1 MPWGAERPRRRC
13 ICKAGT
19 YMEGPQVK
27 LWNKN
32 FILIIIINFLVFLN
46 HLMILST
53 FPFYIEYLGGSEAVA
68 GFAAALFSII
78 AVICRPFIG
87 WMLDN
92 GKRKIILI
100 VGLCGMALMPVGYLV
115 LATLFLAFVCR
126 MVHGASLAFS
136 NTSTSTFATDIIPK
150 PRFAEGM
157 GMFGLATALA
167 TAVAPALGLALMDSM
182 GFPTLFLCATGSV
195 VIALILFLMLKT
207 PKVEVQKKPLR
218 LKGLIDKDAVPA
230 SATALVFMLTYGALE
245 NFTAKFA
252 AEQNLPSGGIYFAVM
267 AAALLATRLLAG
279 KVTDQY
285 GERVFAYSC
294 NGAMLAAFLLMGLCP
309 NIVTYLFSA
318 VLAGFGF
325 GGLEPALQS
334 MAVAIAP
341 PERRG
346 SANSTFL
353 CAYDIG
359 IGVGGGIAGV
369 LISALGYRQMFII
382 MPLFNVI
389 SVVIY
394 VLWGQNHPSSFT
406 YRKKHRT
413 AVKQQKRVYAP
424 LPPGMHSF
432 YVSLGQLPRWD

>member
-1 MPWGAERPRRRC
+1 MQSQ
-13 ICKAGT
+13 
-19 YMEGPQVK
+19 QVK
-27 LWNKN
+27 LWNKD
-32 FILIIIINFLVFLN
+32 FILIIVINFLVFMN

-78 AVICRPFIG
+78 AVVFRPFIG

-100 VGLCGMALMPVGYLV
+100 IGLCGMALMPIGYLV
-115 LATLFLAFVCR
+115 FATLYLVFVCR
-126 MVHGASLAFS
+126 MLHGASLAFS
-136 NTSTSTFATDIIPK
+136 NTSTSTIATDIIPK

-167 TAVAPALGLALMDSM
+167 TAVAPALGLALMDYM
-182 GFPTLFLCATGSV
+182 GFTTLFLFAAVSI
-195 VIALILFLMLKT
+195 VIALILFLIMKV
-207 PKVEVQKKPLR
+207 PKVEVEKKPLN
-218 LKGLIDKDAVPA
+218 LKGVIDKDAVPA

-252 AEQNLPSGGIYFAVM
+252 AEQNLPSGGIFFAVM
-267 AAALLATRLLAG
+267 AVALLLTRLLAG
-279 KVTDQY
+279 KVTDRH
-285 GERVFAYSC
+285 GESFFAYSC
-294 NGAMLAAFLLMGLCP
+294 NAAMLIAFLLMGLFP
-309 NIVTYLFSA
+309 NVVTYLLAA

-369 LISALGYRQMFII
+369 LISSFGYSQMFVI
-382 MPLFNVI
+382 MTVFNI
-389 SVVIY
+389 LSVVIY
-394 VLWGQNHPSSFT
+394 VLWGRNHPSSFT
-406 YRKKHRT
+406 CRRKHH
-413 AVKQQKRVYAP
+413 
-424 LPPGMHSF
+424 LN
-432 YVSLGQLPRWD
+432 

>member
-1 MPWGAERPRRRC
+1 MQSQ
-13 ICKAGT
+13 
-19 YMEGPQVK
+19 QVK
-27 LWNKN
+27 LWNKD
-32 FILIIIINFLVFLN
+32 FILIIVINFLVFMN

-78 AVICRPFIG
+78 AVVFRPFIG

-100 VGLCGMALMPVGYLV
+100 IGLCGMALMPIGYLV
-115 LATLFLAFVCR
+115 FATLYLAFVCR
-126 MVHGASLAFS
+126 MLHGASLAFS
-136 NTSTSTFATDIIPK
+136 NTSTSTIATDIIPK

-167 TAVAPALGLALMDSM
+167 TAVAPALGLALMDYM
-182 GFPTLFLCATGSV
+182 GFTMLFLFAAVSI
-195 VIALILFLMLKT
+195 VIALILFLMMKV
-207 PKVEVQKKPLR
+207 PKVEVEKKPLN

-230 SATALVFMLTYGALE
+230 SATALVFMLTYGAPE

-252 AEQNLPSGGIYFAVM
+252 AEQNLPSGGIFFAVM
-267 AAALLATRLLAG
+267 AVALLLTRLLAG
-279 KVTDQY
+279 KVTDRH
-285 GERVFAYSC
+285 GESFFAYSC
-294 NGAMLAAFLLMGLCP
+294 NAAMLIAFLLMGLFP
-309 NIVTYLFSA
+309 NVVTYLLAA

-353 CAYDIG
+353 CVYDIG

-369 LISALGYRQMFII
+369 LISSFGYSQMFVI
-382 MPLFNVI
+382 MTVFNI
-389 SVVIY
+389 LSVVIY
-394 VLWGQNHPSSFT
+394 VLWGRNHPSSFT
-406 YRKKHRT
+406 YRRKHH
-413 AVKQQKRVYAP
+413 
-424 LPPGMHSF
+424 LN
-432 YVSLGQLPRWD
+432 

>member
-1 MPWGAERPRRRC
+1 MQSQ
-13 ICKAGT
+13 
-19 YMEGPQVK
+19 QVK
-27 LWNKN
+27 LWNKD
-32 FILIIIINFLVFLN
+32 FILIIVINFLVFMN

-78 AVICRPFIG
+78 AVVFRPFIG

-100 VGLCGMALMPVGYLV
+100 IGLCGMALMPIGYLV
-115 LATLFLAFVCR
+115 FATLYLAFVCR
-126 MVHGASLAFS
+126 MLHGASLAFS
-136 NTSTSTFATDIIPK
+136 NTSTSTIATDIIPK

-167 TAVAPALGLALMDSM
+167 TAVAPALGLALMDYM
-182 GFPTLFLCATGSV
+182 GFTMLFLFAAVSI
-195 VIALILFLMLKT
+195 VIALILFLMMKV
-207 PKVEVQKKPLR
+207 PKVDVEKKPLN

-252 AEQNLPSGGIYFAVM
+252 AEQNLPSGGIFFAVM
-267 AAALLATRLLAG
+267 AVALLLTRLLAG
-279 KVTDQY
+279 KVTDRH
-285 GERVFAYSC
+285 GESFFAYSC
-294 NGAMLAAFLLMGLCP
+294 NAAMLIAFLLMGLFP
-309 NIVTYLFSA
+309 NVATYLLAA

-369 LISALGYRQMFII
+369 LISSFGYSQMFVI
-382 MPLFNVI
+382 MTVFNI
-389 SVVIY
+389 LSVVIY
-394 VLWGQNHPSSFT
+394 VLWGRNHPSSFT
-406 YRKKHRT
+406 CRRKHH
-413 AVKQQKRVYAP
+413 
-424 LPPGMHSF
+424 LN
-432 YVSLGQLPRWD
+432 

>member
-1 MPWGAERPRRRC
+1 MQSQ
-13 ICKAGT
+13 
-19 YMEGPQVK
+19 QVK
-27 LWNKN
+27 LWNKD
-32 FILIIIINFLVFLN
+32 FILIIVINFLVFMN

-78 AVICRPFIG
+78 AVVFRPFIG

-100 VGLCGMALMPVGYLV
+100 IGLCGMALMPIGYLV
-115 LATLFLAFVCR
+115 FATLYLAFVCR
-126 MVHGASLAFS
+126 MLHGASLAFS
-136 NTSTSTFATDIIPK
+136 NTSTSTIATDIIPK

-167 TAVAPALGLALMDSM
+167 TAVAPALGLALMDYM
-182 GFPTLFLCATGSV
+182 GFTTLFLFAAVSIVT
-195 VIALILFLMLKT
+195 ALILFLIMKV
-207 PKVEVQKKPLR
+207 PKVEVEKKPLN
-218 LKGLIDKDAVPA
+218 LKGVIDKDAVPA

-252 AEQNLPSGGIYFAVM
+252 AEQNLPSGGIFFAVM
-267 AAALLATRLLAG
+267 AVALLLTRLLAG
-279 KVTDQY
+279 KVTDRH
-285 GERVFAYSC
+285 GESFFAYSC
-294 NGAMLAAFLLMGLCP
+294 NAAMLIAFLLMGLFP
-309 NIVTYLFSA
+309 NVVTYLLAA

-369 LISALGYRQMFII
+369 LISSFGYSQMFVI
-382 MPLFNVI
+382 MTVFNI
-389 SVVIY
+389 LSVVIY
-394 VLWGQNHPSSFT
+394 VLWGRNHPSSFT
-406 YRKKHRT
+406 YRRKHH
-413 AVKQQKRVYAP
+413 
-424 LPPGMHSF
+424 LN
-432 YVSLGQLPRWD
+432 

>member
-53 FPFYIEYLGGSEAVA
+53 FPFYIEYLGGFEAVA

-157 GMFGLATALA
+157 GMFDLATALA

-413 AVKQQKRVYAP
+413 AVKQ
-424 LPPGMHSF
+424 
-432 YVSLGQLPRWD
+432 

>member
-1 MPWGAERPRRRC
+1 MQSQ
-13 ICKAGT
+13 
-19 YMEGPQVK
+19 QVK
-27 LWNKN
+27 LWNKD
-32 FILIIIINFLVFLN
+32 FILIIVINFLVFMN

-68 GFAAALFSII
+68 GYAAALFSII
-78 AVICRPFIG
+78 AVVFRPFIG

-100 VGLCGMALMPVGYLV
+100 IGLCGMALMPIGYLV
-115 LATLFLAFVCR
+115 FATLYLAFVCR
-126 MVHGASLAFS
+126 MLHGASLAFS
-136 NTSTSTFATDIIPK
+136 NTSTSTIATDIIPK

-167 TAVAPALGLALMDSM
+167 TAVAPALGLALMDYM
-182 GFPTLFLCATGSV
+182 GFTMLFLFAAVSI
-195 VIALILFLMLKT
+195 VIALILFLIMKV
-207 PKVEVQKKPLR
+207 PKVEVEKKPLN

-252 AEQNLPSGGIYFAVM
+252 AEQNLPSGGIFFAVM
-267 AAALLATRLLAG
+267 AVALLLTRLLAG
-279 KVTDQY
+279 KVTDRH
-285 GERVFAYSC
+285 GESFFAYSC
-294 NGAMLAAFLLMGLCP
+294 NAAMLIAFLLMGLFP
-309 NIVTYLFSA
+309 NVATYLLAA

-346 SANSTFL
+346 STNSTFL

-369 LISALGYRQMFII
+369 LISSFGYSQMFVI
-382 MPLFNVI
+382 MTVFNI
-389 SVVIY
+389 LSVVIY
-394 VLWGQNHPSSFT
+394 VLWGRNHPSSFT
-406 YRKKHRT
+406 CRRKHH
-413 AVKQQKRVYAP
+413 
-424 LPPGMHSF
+424 LN
-432 YVSLGQLPRWD
+432 

>member
-1 MPWGAERPRRRC
+1 MQSQ
-13 ICKAGT
+13 
-19 YMEGPQVK
+19 QVK
-27 LWNKN
+27 LWNKD
-32 FILIIIINFLVFLN
+32 FILIIVINFLVFMN

-78 AVICRPFIG
+78 AVVFRPFIG

-100 VGLCGMALMPVGYLV
+100 IGLCGMALMPIGYLV
-115 LATLFLAFVCR
+115 FATLYLAFVCR
-126 MVHGASLAFS
+126 MLHGASLAFS
-136 NTSTSTFATDIIPK
+136 NTSTSTIATDIIPK

-167 TAVAPALGLALMDSM
+167 TAVAPALGLALMDYM
-182 GFPTLFLCATGSV
+182 GFTMLFLFAAVSI
-195 VIALILFLMLKT
+195 VIALILFLIMKV
-207 PKVEVQKKPLR
+207 PKVEVEKKPLN

-252 AEQNLPSGGIYFAVM
+252 AEQNLPSGGIFFAVM
-267 AAALLATRLLAG
+267 AVALLLTRLLAG
-279 KVTDQY
+279 KVTDRH
-285 GERVFAYSC
+285 GESFFAYSC
-294 NGAMLAAFLLMGLCP
+294 NAAMLIAFLLMGLFP
-309 NIVTYLFSA
+309 NVVTYLLAA

-369 LISALGYRQMFII
+369 LISSFGYSQMFVI
-382 MPLFNVI
+382 MTVFNI
-389 SVVIY
+389 LSVVIY
-394 VLWGQNHPSSFT
+394 VLWGRNHPSSFT
-406 YRKKHRT
+406 YRRKHH
-413 AVKQQKRVYAP
+413 
-424 LPPGMHSF
+424 LN
-432 YVSLGQLPRWD
+432 

>member
-1 MPWGAERPRRRC
+1 
-13 ICKAGT
+13 
-19 YMEGPQVK
+19 MEGQNVK

-32 FILIIIINFLVFLN
+32 FVLIIIINFLVFMN

-53 FPFYIEYLGGSEAVA
+53 FPFYIEYLGGSEAIA

-92 GKRKIILI
+92 GKRKAILI
-100 VGLCGMALMPVGYLV
+100 IGLCGMALMPIGYLV
-115 LATLFLAFVCR
+115 FATIYLAFVCR

-136 NTSTSTFATDIIPK
+136 NTSTSTIATDIIPK

-167 TAVAPALGLALMDSM
+167 TAVAPALGLALMESM
-182 GFPTLFLCATGSV
+182 GFTMLFLFAAISI

-207 PKVEVQKKPLR
+207 PKVEVEKKPLN
-218 LKGLIDKDAVPA
+218 LKGLVDKNALPA

-252 AEQNLPSGGIYFAVM
+252 AEQNLPSGGIFFAIM
-267 AAALLATRLLAG
+267 AVALLITRLSAG
-279 KVTDQY
+279 KVTDQH
-285 GERVFAYSC
+285 GESVFAYAC
-294 NGAMLAAFLLMGLCP
+294 NGAMLIAFLMMGLFP
-309 NIVTYLFSA
+309 NMVTYLLSA

-341 PERRG
+341 PEKRG

-369 LISALGYRQMFII
+369 LISSFGYGKMFVI
-382 MPLFNVI
+382 MAVFNVLSI
-389 SVVIY
+389 IIY
-394 VLWGQNHPSSFT
+394 VLFGKNHPSSFT
-406 YRKKHRT
+406 YRKKHTR
-413 AVKQQKRVYAP
+413 
-424 LPPGMHSF
+424 PGI
-432 YVSLGQLPRWD
+432 P

>member
-1 MPWGAERPRRRC
+1 MQSQ
-13 ICKAGT
+13 
-19 YMEGPQVK
+19 QVK
-27 LWNKN
+27 LWNKD
-32 FILIIIINFLVFLN
+32 FILIIVINFLVFMN

-78 AVICRPFIG
+78 AVVFRPFIG

-100 VGLCGMALMPVGYLV
+100 IGLCGMALMPIGYLV
-115 LATLFLAFVCR
+115 FATLYLAFVCR
-126 MVHGASLAFS
+126 MLHGASLAFS
-136 NTSTSTFATDIIPK
+136 NTSTSTIATDIIPK

-167 TAVAPALGLALMDSM
+167 TAVAPALGLALMDYM
-182 GFPTLFLCATGSV
+182 GFTMLFLFAAVSI
-195 VIALILFLMLKT
+195 VIALILFLIMKV
-207 PKVEVQKKPLR
+207 PKVEVEKKPLN

-252 AEQNLPSGGIYFAVM
+252 AEQNLPSGGIFFAVM
-267 AAALLATRLLAG
+267 AVALLLTRLLAG
-279 KVTDQY
+279 KVTDRH
-285 GERVFAYSC
+285 GESFFAYSC
-294 NGAMLAAFLLMGLCP
+294 NAAMLIAFLLMGLFP
-309 NIVTYLFSA
+309 NVATYLLAA

-346 SANSTFL
+346 STNSTFL

-369 LISALGYRQMFII
+369 LISSFGYSQMFVI
-382 MPLFNVI
+382 MTVFNI
-389 SVVIY
+389 LSVVIY
-394 VLWGQNHPSSFT
+394 VLWGRNHPSSFT
-406 YRKKHRT
+406 CRRKHH
-413 AVKQQKRVYAP
+413 
-424 LPPGMHSF
+424 LN
-432 YVSLGQLPRWD
+432 

>member
-1 MPWGAERPRRRC
+1 MQSQ
-13 ICKAGT
+13 
-19 YMEGPQVK
+19 QVK
-27 LWNKN
+27 LWNKD
-32 FILIIIINFLVFLN
+32 FILIIVINFLVFMN

-78 AVICRPFIG
+78 AVVFRPFIG

-100 VGLCGMALMPVGYLV
+100 IGLCGMALMPIGYLV
-115 LATLFLAFVCR
+115 FATLYLAFVCR
-126 MVHGASLAFS
+126 MLHGASLAFS
-136 NTSTSTFATDIIPK
+136 NTSTSTIATDIIPK
-150 PRFAEGM
+150 PRFADGM

-167 TAVAPALGLALMDSM
+167 TAVAPALGLALMDYM
-182 GFPTLFLCATGSV
+182 GFTMLFLFAAVSI
-195 VIALILFLMLKT
+195 VIALILFLMMKV
-207 PKVEVQKKPLR
+207 PKVEVEKKPLN

-252 AEQNLPSGGIYFAVM
+252 AEQNLPSGGIFFAVM
-267 AAALLATRLLAG
+267 AVALLLTRLLAG
-279 KVTDQY
+279 KVTDRH
-285 GERVFAYSC
+285 GESFFAYSC
-294 NGAMLAAFLLMGLCP
+294 NAAMLIAFLLMGLFP
-309 NIVTYLFSA
+309 NVVTYLLAA

-369 LISALGYRQMFII
+369 LISSFGYSQMFVI
-382 MPLFNVI
+382 MTVFNI
-389 SVVIY
+389 LSVVIY
-394 VLWGQNHPSSFT
+394 VLWGRNHPSSFT
-406 YRKKHRT
+406 YRRKHH
-413 AVKQQKRVYAP
+413 
-424 LPPGMHSF
+424 LN
-432 YVSLGQLPRWD
+432 

>member
-1 MPWGAERPRRRC
+1 MQSQ
-13 ICKAGT
+13 
-19 YMEGPQVK
+19 QVK
-27 LWNKN
+27 LWNKD
-32 FILIIIINFLVFLN
+32 FILIIVINFLVFMN

-78 AVICRPFIG
+78 AVVFRPFIG

-100 VGLCGMALMPVGYLV
+100 IGLCGMALMPIGYLV
-115 LATLFLAFVCR
+115 FATLYLAFVCR
-126 MVHGASLAFS
+126 MLHGASLAFS
-136 NTSTSTFATDIIPK
+136 NTSTSTIATDIIPK

-167 TAVAPALGLALMDSM
+167 TAVAPALGLALMDYM
-182 GFPTLFLCATGSV
+182 GFTMLFLFAAVSIVT
-195 VIALILFLMLKT
+195 ALILFLIMKV
-207 PKVEVQKKPLR
+207 PKVEVEKKPLN
-218 LKGLIDKDAVPA
+218 LKGVIDKDAVPA

-252 AEQNLPSGGIYFAVM
+252 AEQNLPSGGIFFAVM
-267 AAALLATRLLAG
+267 AVALLLTRLLAG
-279 KVTDQY
+279 KVTGRH
-285 GERVFAYSC
+285 GESFFAYSC
-294 NGAMLAAFLLMGLCP
+294 NAAMLIAFLLMGLFP
-309 NIVTYLFSA
+309 NVVTYLLAA

-369 LISALGYRQMFII
+369 LISSFGYSQMFVI
-382 MPLFNVI
+382 MTVFNI
-389 SVVIY
+389 LSVVIY
-394 VLWGQNHPSSFT
+394 VLWGRNHPSSFT
-406 YRKKHRT
+406 YRRKHH
-413 AVKQQKRVYAP
+413 
-424 LPPGMHSF
+424 LN
-432 YVSLGQLPRWD
+432 

>member
-1 MPWGAERPRRRC
+1 MQSQ
-13 ICKAGT
+13 
-19 YMEGPQVK
+19 QVK
-27 LWNKN
+27 LWNKD
-32 FILIIIINFLVFLN
+32 FILIIVINFLVFMN

-78 AVICRPFIG
+78 AVVFRPFIG

-100 VGLCGMALMPVGYLV
+100 IGLCGMALMPIGYLV
-115 LATLFLAFVCR
+115 FATLYLAFVCR
-126 MVHGASLAFS
+126 MLHGASLAFS
-136 NTSTSTFATDIIPK
+136 NTSTSTIATDIIPK

-167 TAVAPALGLALMDSM
+167 TAVAPALGLPLMDYM
-182 GFPTLFLCATGSV
+182 GFTMLFLFAAVSI
-195 VIALILFLMLKT
+195 VIALILFLMMKV
-207 PKVEVQKKPLR
+207 PKVEVEKKPLN

-230 SATALVFMLTYGALE
+230 SATTLVFMLTYGALE

-252 AEQNLPSGGIYFAVM
+252 AEQNLPSGGIFFAVM
-267 AAALLATRLLAG
+267 AVALLLTRLLAG
-279 KVTDQY
+279 KVTDRH
-285 GERVFAYSC
+285 GESFFAYSC
-294 NGAMLAAFLLMGLCP
+294 NAAMLIAFLLMGLFP
-309 NIVTYLFSA
+309 NVVTYLLAA

-369 LISALGYRQMFII
+369 LISSFGYSQMFVI
-382 MPLFNVI
+382 MTVFNI
-389 SVVIY
+389 LSVVIY
-394 VLWGQNHPSSFT
+394 VLWGRNHPSSFT
-406 YRKKHRT
+406 YRRKHH
-413 AVKQQKRVYAP
+413 
-424 LPPGMHSF
+424 LN
-432 YVSLGQLPRWD
+432 

>member
-1 MPWGAERPRRRC
+1 MQSQ
-13 ICKAGT
+13 
-19 YMEGPQVK
+19 QVK
-27 LWNKN
+27 LWNKD
-32 FILIIIINFLVFLN
+32 FILIIVINFLVFMN

-78 AVICRPFIG
+78 AVVFRPFIG

-100 VGLCGMALMPVGYLV
+100 IGLCGMALMPIGYLV
-115 LATLFLAFVCR
+115 FATLYLAFVCR
-126 MVHGASLAFS
+126 MLHGASLAFS
-136 NTSTSTFATDIIPK
+136 NTSTSTIATDIIPK

-167 TAVAPALGLALMDSM
+167 TAVAPALGLALMDYM
-182 GFPTLFLCATGSV
+182 GFTMLFLFAAVSI
-195 VIALILFLMLKT
+195 VIALILFLMMKV
-207 PKVEVQKKPLR
+207 PKVEVEKKPLN

-252 AEQNLPSGGIYFAVM
+252 AEQNLPSGGIFIAVM
-267 AAALLATRLLAG
+267 AVALLLTRLLAG
-279 KVTDQY
+279 KVTDRH
-285 GERVFAYSC
+285 GESFFAYSC
-294 NGAMLAAFLLMGLCP
+294 NAAMLIAFLLMGLFP
-309 NIVTYLFSA
+309 NVVTYLLAA

-369 LISALGYRQMFII
+369 LISSFGYSQMFVI
-382 MPLFNVI
+382 MTVFNI
-389 SVVIY
+389 LSVVIY
-394 VLWGQNHPSSFT
+394 VLWGRNHPSSFT
-406 YRKKHRT
+406 YRRKHH
-413 AVKQQKRVYAP
+413 
-424 LPPGMHSF
+424 LN
-432 YVSLGQLPRWD
+432 

>member
-1 MPWGAERPRRRC
+1 MQSQ
-13 ICKAGT
+13 
-19 YMEGPQVK
+19 QVK
-27 LWNKN
+27 LWNKD
-32 FILIIIINFLVFLN
+32 FILIIVINFLVFMN

-78 AVICRPFIG
+78 AVVFRPFIG

-100 VGLCGMALMPVGYLV
+100 IGLCGMALMPIGYLV
-115 LATLFLAFVCR
+115 FATLYLAFVCR
-126 MVHGASLAFS
+126 MLHGASLAFS
-136 NTSTSTFATDIIPK
+136 NTSTSTIATDIIPK

-167 TAVAPALGLALMDSM
+167 TAVAPALGLALMDYM
-182 GFPTLFLCATGSV
+182 GFTMLFLFAAVSI
-195 VIALILFLMLKT
+195 VIALILFLMMKV
-207 PKVEVQKKPLR
+207 PKVDVEKKPLN

-252 AEQNLPSGGIYFAVM
+252 AEQNLPSGGIFFAVM
-267 AAALLATRLLAG
+267 AVALLLTRLLAG
-279 KVTDQY
+279 KVTDRH
-285 GERVFAYSC
+285 GESFFAYSC
-294 NGAMLAAFLLMGLCP
+294 NAAMLIAFLLMGLFP
-309 NIVTYLFSA
+309 NVAIYLLAA

-369 LISALGYRQMFII
+369 LISSFGYSQMFVI
-382 MPLFNVI
+382 MTMFNI
-389 SVVIY
+389 LSVVIY
-394 VLWGQNHPSSFT
+394 VLWGRNHPSSFT
-406 YRKKHRT
+406 CRRKHH
-413 AVKQQKRVYAP
+413 
-424 LPPGMHSF
+424 LN
-432 YVSLGQLPRWD
+432 

>member
-1 MPWGAERPRRRC
+1 MQSQ
-13 ICKAGT
+13 
-19 YMEGPQVK
+19 QVK
-27 LWNKN
+27 LWNKD
-32 FILIIIINFLVFLN
+32 FILIIVINFLVFMN

-78 AVICRPFIG
+78 AVVFRPFIG

-100 VGLCGMALMPVGYLV
+100 IGLCGMALMPIGYLV
-115 LATLFLAFVCR
+115 FATLYLAFVCR
-126 MVHGASLAFS
+126 MLHGASLAFS
-136 NTSTSTFATDIIPK
+136 NTSTSTIATDIIPK

-167 TAVAPALGLALMDSM
+167 TAVATALGLALMDYM
-182 GFPTLFLCATGSV
+182 GFTMLFLFAAVSI
-195 VIALILFLMLKT
+195 VIALILFLMMKV
-207 PKVEVQKKPLR
+207 PKVDVEKKPLN

-252 AEQNLPSGGIYFAVM
+252 AEQNLPSGGIFFAVM
-267 AAALLATRLLAG
+267 AVALLLTRLLAG
-279 KVTDQY
+279 KVTDRH
-285 GERVFAYSC
+285 GESFFAYSC
-294 NGAMLAAFLLMGLCP
+294 NAAMLIAFLLMGLFP
-309 NIVTYLFSA
+309 NVAIYLLAA

-369 LISALGYRQMFII
+369 LISSFGYSQMFVI
-382 MPLFNVI
+382 MTMFNI
-389 SVVIY
+389 LSVVIY
-394 VLWGQNHPSSFT
+394 VLWGRNHPSSFT
-406 YRKKHRT
+406 CRRKHH
-413 AVKQQKRVYAP
+413 
-424 LPPGMHSF
+424 LN
-432 YVSLGQLPRWD
+432 

>member
-1 MPWGAERPRRRC
+1 
-13 ICKAGT
+13 
-19 YMEGPQVK
+19 MENQPVK

-32 FILIIIINFLVFLN
+32 FVLIIIINFLVFMN

-68 GFAAALFSII
+68 GLAAALFSII
-78 AVICRPFIG
+78 AVVFRPFIG

-92 GKRKIILI
+92 GKRKTILI
-100 VGLCGMALMPVGYLV
+100 IGLCGMALMPIGYLV
-115 LATLFLAFVCR
+115 FATIYLAFVCR

-136 NTSTSTFATDIIPK
+136 NTSTSTIATDIIPK

-182 GFPTLFLCATGSV
+182 GFTTLFLFAAISI
-195 VIALILFLMLKT
+195 VIALILFLMIKL
-207 PKVEVQKKPLR
+207 PEIKVEKKPLNF
-218 LKGLIDKDAVPA
+218 KGLIDKDALPA
-230 SATALVFMLTYGALE
+230 SVTALTFMLTYGALE

-252 AEQNLPSGGIYFAVM
+252 ADQHLPSGGIFFAIM

-279 KVTDQY
+279 KVTDRH
-285 GERVFAYSC
+285 GESIFAYSC
-294 NGAMLAAFLLMGLCP
+294 NIAMLAAFLLLGLFP
-309 NIVTYLFSA
+309 NAATYFFSA

-359 IGVGGGIAGV
+359 IGLGGGIAGMM
-369 LISALGYRQMFII
+369 ISSFGYHQMFVMMVVFNILSII
-382 MPLFNVI
+382 
-389 SVVIY
+389 IY
-394 VLWGQNHPSSFT
+394 TVWGKNHPSSFT
-406 YRKKHRT
+406 YRKKHGI
-413 AVKQQKRVYAP
+413 Q
-424 LPPGMHSF
+424 
-432 YVSLGQLPRWD
+432 

>member
-1 MPWGAERPRRRC
+1 MQSQ
-13 ICKAGT
+13 
-19 YMEGPQVK
+19 QVK
-27 LWNKN
+27 LWNKD
-32 FILIIIINFLVFLN
+32 FILIIVINFLVFMN

-78 AVICRPFIG
+78 AVVFRPFIG

-92 GKRKIILI
+92 GKRKLILI
-100 VGLCGMALMPVGYLV
+100 IGLCGMALMPIGYLV
-115 LATLFLAFVCR
+115 FATLYLAFVCR
-126 MVHGASLAFS
+126 MLHGASLAFS
-136 NTSTSTFATDIIPK
+136 NTSTSTIATDIIPK

-167 TAVAPALGLALMDSM
+167 TAVAPALGLALMDYM
-182 GFPTLFLCATGSV
+182 GFTMLFLFAAVSI
-195 VIALILFLMLKT
+195 VIALILFLIMKV
-207 PKVEVQKKPLR
+207 PKVEVEKKPLN

-252 AEQNLPSGGIYFAVM
+252 AEQNLPSGGIFFAVM
-267 AAALLATRLLAG
+267 AVALLLTRLLAG
-279 KVTDQY
+279 KVTDRH
-285 GERVFAYSC
+285 GESFFAYSC
-294 NGAMLAAFLLMGLCP
+294 NAAMLLAFLLMGLFP
-309 NIVTYLFSA
+309 NVVTYLLAA

-369 LISALGYRQMFII
+369 LISSFGYSQMFVI
-382 MPLFNVI
+382 MTVFNI
-389 SVVIY
+389 LSVVIY
-394 VLWGQNHPSSFT
+394 VLWGRNHPSSFT
-406 YRKKHRT
+406 YRRT
-413 AVKQQKRVYAP
+413 HH
-424 LPPGMHSF
+424 LN
-432 YVSLGQLPRWD
+432 